1 MSPSADERNLSAGRR
16 YAESVLERWVRIVLR
31 YRIVVLL
38 GWLVILG
45 AGVYSAGRLPALLT
59 ISFAVPGTE
68 SARASAVLEH
78 AFDERTDGAFT
89 VVFPV
94 ERTSDREV
102 RARVRERLEAAANA
116 VPTGHLE
123 KLRDGDGILYATIDT
138 TLGLQQAAA
147 YTAEIR
153 RTLRDGTSGPPAFV
167 TGQPAIK
174 HDIDPVIAADIRRG
188 ESIAVPVALVV
199 LLVVFGLSLAA
210 AIPFVFAACT
220 IAATMTTVYVL
231 AHWLTMATYLP
242 ILVQL
247 IGLGL
252 AVDYSLLVV
261 YRYREELDQAP
272 TPDDAIVRTMAT
284 AGRTVLFS
292 GVAVSIGLALLLFM
306 PVPFI
311 RSMGI
316 GGLLIPLA
324 SMAALVTLQ
333 PALLSI
339 LGRRGTR
346 RLPVAATIR
355 GRLRVPLPTLPGTTD
370 VDRGV
375 WARLARSIMRRPAIF
390 LSGGVALLIVVALP
404 AFFVQL
410 SPGSLS
416 GIPGSLESNRG
427 YTLLRG
433 GIGPGVITPTQV
445 IVDAGAPGAAR
456 EAAVEAAVD
465 RLGDRLFEDF
475 ELVGIASGPK
485 PPYVDPTGRYARVI
499 TAGVNEYGAPST
511 LRFVERLRDEYIPAA
526 RFPDGTRVSVGG
538 APAEGVDFLSRA
550 YGVFPWLVLL
560 ALGLTYVVLLR
571 AFRSLL
577 LPLKAVVL
585 NLLTVAAVYG
595 ILVVVFR
602 WGIGAEQVG
611 LQRSDQIEGWIPVFL
626 FAVLFGLSMDY
637 EVFIVSRMRESW
649 DHVPDNA
656 RAVAH
661 GLERTGR
668 IITAA
673 AVIMMAAFLGF
684 AGGRIASLQVLGVGL
699 ALAVLID
706 ATIVRAVL
714 VPSFMA
720 VFGRYNWWLPGNVAR
735 IVRVAPSPLVSQ
747 LPDEVRRT
755 NERGAL

>member
-1 MSPSADERNLSAGRR
+1 MSPSADERNQPAGRR
-16 YAESVLERWVRIVLR
+16 YAGIVLERWVRIVLR

-38 GWLVILG
+38 GWLVVLG

-68 SARASAVLEH
+68 SARASAVLER

-147 YTAEIR
+147 YTDEVR
-153 RTLRDGTSGPPAFV
+153 RALRDGTAGPPALV
-167 TGQPAIK
+167 TGQPAIQ
-174 HDIDPVIAADIRRG
+174 HDVDPVISADIRRG

-220 IAATMTTVYVL
+220 IAATVTTVYVL

-261 YRYREELDQAP
+261 YRYREELDRAS
-272 TPDDAIVRTMAT
+272 TTDEAIVRTMAT

-346 RLPVAATIR
+346 RLPVAATLR
-355 GRLRVPLPTLPGTTD
+355 DRLRLPLPTLPGTTD

-375 WARLARSIMRRPAIF
+375 WARLARSIMRRPVVF
-390 LSGGVALLIVVALP
+390 LTGGVALLIAAALP

-427 YTLLRG
+427 YTLLRS

-445 IVDAGAPGAAR
+445 IIDAGAPGAAR

-511 LRFVERLRDEYIPAA
+511 LRFVGRLRNEYIPEA
-526 RFPDGTRVSVGG
+526 RFPAGTRVSVGG

-560 ALGLTYVVLLR
+560 ALALTYVVLLR

-649 DHVPDNA
+649 DHIPDNA

-684 AGGRIASLQVLGVGL
+684 ADGRIASLQVLGVGL
-699 ALAVLID
+699 ALAVLLD

-720 VFGRYNWWLPGNVAR
+720 VFGRYNWWLPANVAR
-735 IVRVAPSPLVSQ
+735 VVRVAPSPLVSR
-747 LPDEVRRT
+747 LPAEPPRT
-755 NERGAL
+755 NERGAP

>member
-1 MSPSADERNLSAGRR
+1 MSADDESPKGRGYAGD
-16 YAESVLERWVRIVLR
+16 VLERWVRIVLR
-31 YRIVVLL
+31 YRLVVLL
-38 GWLVILG
+38 GWLVVLG
-45 AGVYSAGRLPALLT
+45 AGVYSAERLPALLSV
-59 ISFAVPGTE
+59 SFAVPDTE
-68 SARASAVLEH
+68 SARASEILERD
-78 AFDERTDGAFT
+78 FGERTDGAFT

-102 RARVRERLEAAANA
+102 RARVRERLHAAASA

-147 YTAEIR
+147 YTSAVR
-153 RTLRDGTSGPPAFV
+153 RALRNSGAGPPALV
-167 TGQPAIK
+167 TGQPAIQ
-174 HDIDPVIAADIRRG
+174 HDVDPVISADIRRG

-210 AIPFVFAACT
+210 AIPLAFAACT
-220 IAATMTTVYVL
+220 IAATLTAVYVL

-252 AVDYSLLVV
+252 AIDYSLLVV
-261 YRYREELDQAP
+261 YRYREELERAP
-272 TPDDAIVRTMAT
+272 TTDEAIVRTMAT

-292 GVAVSIGLALLLFM
+292 GMAVSIGLALLILM

-333 PALLSI
+333 PALLSV
-339 LGRRGTR
+339 LGWRGTR
-346 RLPVAATIR
+346 RLPFAATIR
-355 GRLRVPLPTLPGTTD
+355 DRLRLPLPRLPGTTD
-370 VDRGV
+370 IERGL
-375 WARLARSIMRRPAIF
+375 WARLARSIMRRPAMF
-390 LSGGVALLIVVALP
+390 LIGGTILLIIAALP

-427 YTLLRG
+427 YTLLRS

-445 IVDAGAPGAAR
+445 IVDAGASGAAR
-456 EAAVEAAVD
+456 DAAVESAVD

-499 TAGVNEYGAPST
+499 AAGVSEYGAPST
-511 LRFVERLRDEYIPAA
+511 LRFVERLRNEYIPAA
-526 RFPDGTRVSVGG
+526 RFPAGTQVSVGG
-538 APAEGVDFLSRA
+538 APAEGVDFLSRS
-550 YGVFPWLVLL
+550 YSVFPWLVLL
-560 ALGLTYVVLLR
+560 ALALTYVVLLR

-602 WGIGAEQVG
+602 WGIGAEQLG
-611 LQRSDQIEGWIPVFL
+611 LQPSDQIEGWIPVFL

-684 AGGRIASLQVLGVGL
+684 AGGRIASLQMLGIGL
-699 ALAVLID
+699 ALAVLLD
-706 ATIVRAVL
+706 ATLVRAVL

-720 VFGRYNWWLPGNVAR
+720 VFGRYNWWLPGRIAR
-735 IVRVAPSPLVSQ
+735 LVRVEPSPLEPRASASS
-747 LPDEVRRT
+747 LPV
-755 NERGAL
+755 ERSAP

>member
-1 MSPSADERNLSAGRR
+1 MSPSADERNQPVGRR
-16 YAESVLERWVRIVLR
+16 YPDHVLERWVRIVLR
-31 YRIVVLL
+31 FRIVVLL
-38 GWLVILG
+38 GWLVVLS
-45 AGVYSAGRLPALLT
+45 AGVYSAGRLPALLS
-59 ISFAVPGTE
+59 ISFSVPGTE
-68 SARASAVLEH
+68 SARASEILAH
-78 AFDERTDGAFT
+78 DFDERTDGAFT

-94 ERTSDREV
+94 HRTSDRAV
-102 RARVRERLEAAANA
+102 RARVRERLEVAVNA

-138 TLGLQQAAA
+138 TLGLQKAAA
-147 YTAEIR
+147 YTTAIR
-153 RTLRDGTSGPPAFV
+153 RALHDAAAGPPAFV

-174 HDIDPVIAADIRRG
+174 HDIDPVISADIRRG
-188 ESIAVPVALVV
+188 ESLAVPVALVV

-220 IAATMTTVYVL
+220 IAATLTTVYVL

-247 IGLGL
+247 LGLGL
-252 AVDYSLLVV
+252 AIDYSLLVV
-261 YRYREELDQAP
+261 YRYREELDRAS
-272 TPDDAIVRTMAT
+272 TTDEAIVRTMTT

-292 GVAVSIGLALLLFM
+292 GVAVSIGLALLLLM

-333 PALLSI
+333 PALLSV
-339 LGRRGTR
+339 LGRRGTL
-346 RLPVAATIR
+346 RLPVVATIR
-355 GRLRVPLPTLPGTTD
+355 DRLRLPLPTMPGATD
-370 VDRGV
+370 FDRGL
-375 WARLARSIMRRPAIF
+375 WARLARTIMRRPMIF
-390 LSGGVALLIVVALP
+390 LTGGVALLVAAALP
-404 AFFVQL
+404 AFFIQL

-427 YTLLRG
+427 YTLLRE
-433 GIGPGVITPTQV
+433 GIGPGVVTPTQV

-456 EAAVEAAVD
+456 EAGVQAAVD

-499 TAGVNEYGAPST
+499 AAGVGEYGAPST
-511 LRFVERLRDEYIPAA
+511 QRFIERLREQYVPEA
-526 RFPDGTRVSVGG
+526 RFPGSSQVSVGG
-538 APAEGVDFLSRA
+538 APAEGFDFLSRSYA
-550 YGVFPWLVLL
+550 VFPWLVLL
-560 ALGLTYVVLLR
+560 ALALTYVVLLR

-577 LPLKAVVL
+577 LPLKAVLL

-595 ILVVVFR
+595 ILVVIFR
-602 WGIGAEQVG
+602 WGIGAELFG

-649 DHVPDNA
+649 DHVPDNT

-720 VFGRYNWWLPGNVAR
+720 VFGRYNWWLPARVAR
-735 IVRVAPSPLVSQ
+735 FLRVEPSPLEPLS
-747 LPDEVRRT
+747 RT
-755 NERGAL
+755 ESPRTREQSAP